1 MNSIRLKPQSN
12 DYYTVE
18 AYKTLK
24 TNIGFCGKDKQVIA
38 ITSCTENEGK
48 SVISINTAVSLA
60 ESGNRVLC
68 IDGDLRKSALIGTIV
83 KDGKVEKGL
92 SHYLSRQASLDQV
105 MCSTDVRGLDIIF
118 SGPVPPNPAE
128 LLGSKLFGNMIDQ
141 MRKNYDYIIIDN
153 APLGQVIDAAVV
165 AQNCDGAVLVVE
177 QGKVSYKFAQD
188 VKEQI
193 EASGCMLLGVI
204 LNKVDVQAGNGYYG
218 KYAKYG
224 KYSKYE

>member
-1 MNSIRLKPQSN
+1 
-12 DYYTVE
+12 
-18 AYKTLK
+18 
-24 TNIGFCGKDKQVIA
+24 
-38 ITSCTENEGK
+38 
-48 SVISINTAVSLA
+48 
-60 ESGNRVLC
+60 
-68 IDGDLRKSALIGTIV
+68 
-83 KDGKVEKGL
+83 
-92 SHYLSRQASLDQV
+92 
-105 MCSTDVRGLDIIF
+105 
-118 SGPVPPNPAE
+118 
-128 LLGSKLFGNMIDQ
+128 MIDQ

-153 APLGQVIDAAVV
+153 APLGQVIDSAVV